1 MVVMPEINIV
11 RHIIIMELV
20 LIVPMASVY
29 IMVVAMD
36 KLILLED
43 MYMELMLEIFALL
56 ILLLFLMLILLFLL
70 EKI

>member
-1 MVVMPEINIV
+1 MVVTSEINIV

-43 MYMELMLEIFALL
+43 MYMELMLEMFAKL
-56 ILLLFLMLILLFLL
+56 ILINLVIL

>member
-36 KLILLED
+36 KLILLEG
-43 MYMELMLEIFALL
+43 YYYNIYIFFNQN
-56 ILLLFLMLILLFLL
+56 IN
-70 EKI
+70 

>member
-11 RHIIIMELV
+11 RLIIIMELV

-43 MYMELMLEIFALL
+43 MYMESMLEIFAIL
-56 ILLLFLMLILLFLL
+56 ILLLLLL